1 MHVCA
6 QGRAVGKNGNT
17 ERDYMAV
24 PTSLGPLWTMHDHIL
39 EEPPKHKRIGGGNVL
54 EIYCCN
60 ISWPQD
66 FKIGNSHFV
75 LKKTFFKSQWENVHC
90 TLCPAFPAGP
100 SPLHQQYHCKCVLGG
115 SGAGGGTQLTILGG
129 DVGGKVGSGSWRPPW
144 ALLFWV
150 ATLRSWKKL
159 GTPRNTGWGVHSFLA
174 ADLPAV
180 APSLAAL
187 QMCR

>member
-66 FKIGNSHFV
+66 FKVGNSHFV

-129 DVGGKVGSGSWRPPW
+129 DVGGKVGSGSWRPP
-144 ALLFWV
+144 
-150 ATLRSWKKL
+150 
-159 GTPRNTGWGVHSFLA
+159 
-174 ADLPAV
+174 
-180 APSLAAL
+180 
-187 QMCR
+187 